1 MLMKLG
7 IVRGFCIALLA
18 ATSSAASAREVR
30 TTLCE
35 LVSHGQP
42 LSGQRVR
49 FTAIYLTDL
58 LERTV
63 LLDKHCPKVH
73 LTPYDSIEPPDPS
86 VKKFDDAV
94 RGRIGDLEL
103 RQFVVDV
110 SGRFTWH
117 GHDESTGSL
126 EIQKVWRFKRIH
138 GGSRASRALE
148 IIDSLS
154 GSKARIAR

>member
-1 MLMKLG
+1 MKLQ
-7 IVRGFCIALLA
+7 ITRGLCIALLA

-30 TTLCE
+30 TSLCV
-35 LVSHGQP
+35 LASHGQP

-63 LLDKHCPKVH
+63 LLDKRCPKVH
-73 LTPYDSIEPPDPS
+73 LTPYDSIKGPDPS
-86 VKKFDDAV
+86 VKRFDKAV
-94 RGRIGDLEL
+94 RGRIDDPEL

-117 GHDESTGSL
+117 GHDEPYGSL
-126 EIQKVWRFKRIH
+126 EIQKVWNFKRSH
-138 GGSRASRALE
+138 GDWRKRSSPH
-148 IIDSLS
+148 
-154 GSKARIAR
+154 